1 MKAKTRRKEKQKGRP
16 PGKLKNIGLLV
27 VKEKTDERKF
37 LL

>member
-16 PGKLKNIGLLV
+16 PGKLKIGLLV